1 MLSSVPTRSLPS
13 ENDPFILYLT
23 SNLLSINHQLSTL
36 SSLDPFPLSQN
47 HYRLLLK
54 KNKLLQIEKIFL
66 LMKAHFYKAY
76 NGEEIKEE
84 NEYYLQNEWCLL
96 NENDKRDFFYL
107 REKNQGKQE
116 KKPNCQDKE
125 ICCNEFNEFKGE
137 NILEN
142 NKECKIRKF
151 KVYFEEQ
158 KNAGNEYNDDEE
170 DGKMNEESLVKA
182 LFNLLYV
189 GKFLKRFGR
198 NEENKELIS
207 IEEVDEILGLYRN
220 VFSIGNG
227 EFSNMD
233 EKMSFSL
240 ELIDVYLKKQHP
252 LHWHFESIR
261 QKVSA
266 LSKEERFRTIELRQ
280 FTKLTPYHLDSSSYS
295 KNCSENYDGDSEKS
309 APPGKGGVGCP
320 EKNIEGG
327 WKKRKL
333 IKKRG
338 VFEESAEEEHGKRC
352 VNWVGGSWGA
362 KGVKGLGKGKGFDTD
377 KEMKI

>member
-1 MLSSVPTRSLPS
+1 MHSLPR
-13 ENDPFILYLT
+13 ENDPFILYVT
-23 SNLLSINHQLSTL
+23 SNLLSIHHQLSTL
-36 SSLDPFPLSQN
+36 PFLDPLSPN

-54 KNKLLQIEKIFL
+54 KNRLLQIEKVFL
-66 LMKAHFYKAY
+66 LMKTHFYKAHSGKEITEENDYFCEKEWLFLNEGDKSDNFYLSEKNQEKEEVKNDQQNKGIDCNEY
-76 NGEEIKEE
+76 NGENGSGDEE
-84 NEYYLQNEWCLL
+84 KHE
-96 NENDKRDFFYL
+96 
-107 REKNQGKQE
+107 
-116 KKPNCQDKE
+116 
-125 ICCNEFNEFKGE
+125 
-137 NILEN
+137 
-142 NKECKIRKF
+142 IRKF
-151 KVYFEEQ
+151 KGSFEEM
-158 KNAGNEYNDDEE
+158 KNTENEYNCCDEE
-170 DGKMNEESLVKA
+170 DIKLNEESLLKA
-182 LFNLLYV
+182 LLNLLYV

-198 NEENKELIS
+198 NEENKDLIS

-233 EKMSFSL
+233 EKMNFSL

-280 FTKLTPYHLDSSSYS
+280 FTKLTPYHFDSSSYS

-309 APPGKGGVGCP
+309 APPGKGGIGGQ
-320 EKNIEGG
+320 EKNNEGG
-327 WKKRKL
+327 WRKKKL

-362 KGVKGLGKGKGFDTD
+362 KCIKGLGKGKGFDTD